1 MLQRGRQTLPLGGAY
16 SAPVAA
22 LESVP
27 NVSEGRSPETVEAIG
42 AAYAAAGAA
51 LLDTHSDSDHHRS
64 VHTLVGADG
73 ADGTLVEAVFA
84 GVAAAVERI
93 DLRRH
98 DGAHPRVGAA
108 DVVPIVPLTPQDGA
122 RAAAAALALGSSIGE
137 RLQVPVFLYG
147 EIGGGIRPAFFRRG
161 GPEALERRIDA
172 GELVPA
178 FGPTRL
184 HPTAGAVLVGVRAP
198 LVAFNV
204 IIGGPDALG
213 VANAVAERVRASGGG
228 LPGVQAIGLRL
239 RSTGAAQVS
248 MNLIDL
254 EVAALHQ
261 VVDRV
266 RAEAVAAG
274 AVVVSGELVGLLPA
288 SVVTTA
294 AVALGARESGAD
306 GLPSDEQRAAA
317 AEAFALPSLAADRV
331 LEWHLARLGLDA

>member
-1 MLQRGRQTLPLGGAY
+1 MEREPQID
-16 SAPVAA
+16 PVTGQ
-22 LESVP
+22 P
-27 NVSEGRSPETVEAIG
+27 
-42 AAYAAAGAA
+42 
-51 LLDTHSDSDHHRS
+51 
-64 VHTLVGADG
+64 LVGWG
-73 ADGTLVEAVFA
+73 
-84 GVAAAVERI
+84 R
-93 DLRRH
+93 
-98 DGAHPRVGAA
+98 
-108 DVVPIVPLTPQDGA
+108 
-122 RAAAAALALGSSIGE
+122 RAAARLIDTTLLAGAGVSLVAITASEGAEGPTPGAFVALAIGPFAYEWLMLGTRGQTLGSSIGE